1 MNISKDLKNYL
12 PRKDLLKNRFVVVTG
27 ATDGIG
33 KAISL
38 ACAAYGAKL
47 LLLARNEKK
56 LNSLLQALSQNSSNA
71 HQKYVIDFATAEE
84 TDYVRFAEYI
94 RTQSSPV
101 DSLILNAGHI
111 EALQNLR
118 NYQLDTWLH
127 TITINLHASFMLA
140 KCCIPSLESSSDP
153 SIVFSTHDCTK
164 AYWGAYGV
172 SKAAQVGMMNIL
184 ADELDGDKPVR
195 VNGVNPAP
203 VRTKL
208 RTANYPGVNPQTLP
222 APDEV
227 VSPYLYF
234 IGPDSKKVTGM
245 NYKINPGFCG

>member
-1 MNISKDLKNYL
+1 MNIPKDLKNYL
-12 PRKDLLKNRFVVVTG
+12 PHKDLLKNRFVVVTG

-33 KAISL
+33 KAVSL
-38 ACAAYGAKL
+38 ACAVYGAKL

-56 LNSLLQALSQNSSNA
+56 LDSLLQTLPWGPANT

-84 TDYVRFAEYI
+84 ADYVRFAEYVG
-94 RTQSSPV
+94 TQSSPV
-101 DSLILNAGHI
+101 DSLVLNAGHI
-111 EALQNLR
+111 EALQSLR
-118 NYQLDTWLH
+118 NYPLNTWLH
-127 TITINLHASFMLA
+127 TFTINLYASFMLV
-140 KCCIPSLESSSDP
+140 KCCIPSLESSADP

-172 SKAAQVGMMNIL
+172 SKAAQLGMMNIL

-222 APDEV
+222 TPDEV
-227 VSPYLYF
+227 ISPYLYF
-234 IGPDSKKVTGM
+234 IGPDSKKITGI
-245 NYKINPGFCG
+245 NYKINPDFCG